1 MAGSA
6 EAVANDERL
15 KVLISAYACGPGEE
29 PEAAAGWAF
38 ATAAAERHDVWVVTR
53 KRFEPAVRSA
63 LADQPHVA
71 LHLTVAYLD
80 LSGPVMALKRGPG
93 SLYWYY
99 ALWQRQ
105 VRMLAQRLH
114 DQVGFDVMHHVTFA
128 NDWLPC
134 GPVGAPSVPLVWGP
148 VGGASRPVWRF
159 GRGSDFGVL
168 TELARGALVTPAR
181 MLFGDRASRRASI
194 VVAQN
199 ADVARRFR
207 RARKVVV
214 EPNAVMPPAT
224 DGGRGRA
231 SSSEAGRAVMVS
243 RLIGWKGGRLALAT
257 LAQPDARNWT
267 LDVFGDGYDRDALVR
282 RAARLGISDR
292 VAFRGHR
299 PEARSSTS
307 SPAPMHFSF
316 PRCTTRRGGWR
327 RRRAAWAHPSSVSP
341 WAGRPYWRARTP
353 T

>member
-63 LADQPHVA
+63 LADQPRVA

-105 VRMLAQRLH
+105 VRMLARRLH

-134 GPVGAPSVPLVWGP
+134 GLVGVPSVPLVWGP
-148 VGGASRPVWRF
+148 VGGVLTASVAVRTVART
-159 GRGSDFGVL
+159 SGVL

-181 MLFGDRASRRASI
+181 MLFGDKASRRASI

-199 ADVARRFR
+199 ADVGA
-207 RARKVVV
+207 
-214 EPNAVMPPAT
+214 
-224 DGGRGRA
+224 
-231 SSSEAGRAVMVS
+231 
-243 RLIGWKGGRLALAT
+243 
-257 LAQPDARNWT
+257 
-267 LDVFGDGYDRDALVR
+267 
-282 RAARLGISDR
+282 
-292 VAFRGHR
+292 
-299 PEARSSTS
+299 
-307 SPAPMHFSF
+307 
-316 PRCTTRRGGWR
+316 
-327 RRRAAWAHPSSVSP
+327 
-341 WAGRPYWRARTP
+341 
-353 T
+353 